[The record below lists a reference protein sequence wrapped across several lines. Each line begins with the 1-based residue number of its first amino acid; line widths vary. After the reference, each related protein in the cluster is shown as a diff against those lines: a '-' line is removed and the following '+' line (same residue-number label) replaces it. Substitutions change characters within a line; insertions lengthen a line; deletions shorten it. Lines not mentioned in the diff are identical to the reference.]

1 MQQIIIKKRHTPQG
15 VKIRYE
21 FTTYGEERPWKKVPS
36 SRSKARRL
44 NPRICHASLFFSST
58 KMLGWPSVGTTFDQ
72 WLWALWPLVKRQW
85 APDIDS
91 SRRPRMP
98 CVYAFRLYLLNQQL
112 ERWHVPVSRSL
123 THTNTLLY
131 SSIKSLNWIWIRF
144 PPGPWAPHHNMA
156 PNSSTRGESPPKFC
170 DFWRPSSYPF
180 YFLLKINLNNSP
192 HH

>member
-58 KMLGWPSVGTTFDQ
+58 NMLGWPSVGTTFDQ

-131 SSIKSLNWIWIRF
+131 SSIKSLNCINYSKTDLDQI
-144 PPGPWAPHHNMA
+144 PPGPL
-156 PNSSTRGESPPKFC
+156 GPPPQHGL
-170 DFWRPSSYPF
+170 WRPSSYPF